1 MTNLPDSWVED
12 ARNLDNTEQLLRSTK
27 GILEE
32 TPAIADFLR
41 DETNKRIVV
50 APKGYGK
57 TFLLKSK
64 RILLQQNSENLSCLP
79 ENQLVDATISDSP
92 SLSQADVQRFVDY
105 GFWCQVWS
113 AALMVSVVKS
123 SAKFY
128 PLDPADFRSPVMR
141 QLLLSS
147 YPVSP
152 FDALK
157 RLINSDREF
166 QQARRSHELTTLM
179 SYYRQIRRPVAV
191 FVDTIDEYF
200 EGYVDGADPSE
211 AESYLHSNKDSRIW
225 IVGQLGICRAIRELL
240 GVNPHVKIF
249 VSIRKEAFNDLDHY
263 DRNAV
268 NINSLVVQLHYTSDE
283 LSRIIDKNIAFMK
296 RDNLVQPKAATP
308 IARFIGA
315 SNIRIVNPI
324 TKKSEFFYDLV
335 LRHTLYR
342 PRDLMLIGGK
352 IAQISAAE
360 RTQERLRA
368 AIDQAASEI
377 IRHYLAEMRGF
388 IEVPDRLLFSL
399 IPTNVLERRDL
410 KRIAN
415 VYAAKMKSRE
425 AEGFDEHPFCALYRL
440 GLLGVVRRSREQ
452 KDLQIFRQPH
462 DIETTKLSLPTERL
476 FLVHPA
482 LDDII
487 AQQSSDYVRAFHT
500 YNVIGHGKRWH
511 EGRIFKCSA
520 KGDLN
525 RYSRVL
531 NDPVVGEQFT
541 RYLGNEFEKCR
552 REVEYAALESGDSV
566 VLVDDSADR
575 VLSAA
580 RSLQRAVQRFQVPQN
595 FRFGAAVGAI
605 SFSTTTQADGEAVS
619 VPSAAIVIRA
629 AARIEPYATAGTILC
644 TEEFVAELDE
654 MAMGLFARIEA
665 PPPQTPG
672 LALREDGMVAIRKNE
687 HEEPIEVR
695 LFQAALI

>member
-1 MTNLPDSWVED
+1 MANLPDAWVED
-12 ARNLDNTEQLLRSTK
+12 ARNLDNAEQLLHSAH
-27 GILEE
+27 GIMLE

-41 DETNKRIVV
+41 NETNKRIVV

-64 RILLQQNSENLSCLP
+64 RILLQRNSENLSCLP

-105 GFWCQVWS
+105 AFWCQVWS
-113 AALMVSVVKS
+113 VALMLSVVKS
-123 SAKFY
+123 SAKFH
-128 PLDPADFRSPVMR
+128 PLDPDDFRSAVMR

-166 QQARRSHELTTLM
+166 QQARRSHDLTTLM

-200 EGYVDGADPSE
+200 EGYVSQSGAD
-211 AESYLHSNKDSRIW
+211 ASYMHRNKDSRIW

-249 VSIRKEAFNDLDHY
+249 VSIRKEAFNSLDYY

-268 NINSLVVQLHYTSDE
+268 NINSLVVQLHYSGDE
-283 LSRIIDKNIAFMK
+283 LSHIFDKNIAAMQ
-296 RDNLVQPKAATP
+296 RDDLVQPREPTP

-315 SNIRIVNPI
+315 SNAMILNPI
-324 TKKSEFFYDLV
+324 TKKSELFYDFV
-335 LRHTLYR
+335 LRHSLYR

-352 IAQISAAE
+352 IAQIPAAE
-360 RTQERLRA
+360 RTQEKLRA
-368 AIDQAASEI
+368 AVDQAAGEI
-377 IRHYLAEMRGF
+377 VWHYLAEMRGLT
-388 IEVPDRLLFSL
+388 EVPDRLLFGL
-399 IPTNVLERRDL
+399 IPSNVLDGSAL
-410 KRIAN
+410 KRIAER
-415 VYAAKMKSRE
+415 YAVQLK
-425 AEGFDEHPFCALYRL
+425 AERLDVSDAHPFCALYRL
-440 GLLGVVRRSREQ
+440 GLLGVVRRNREQ
-452 KDLQIFRQPH
+452 QDIQIFRRPH
-462 DIETTKLSLPTERL
+462 DIEHDASKVTLPAERHYL
-476 FLVHPA
+476 IHPA

-487 AQQSSDYVRAFHT
+487 AQASSDYIRAFHT
-500 YNVIGHGKRWH
+500 RNVIGHGNRWR
-511 EGRIFKCSA
+511 EGKIFKCAA
-520 KGDLN
+520 KGDLS

-531 NDPVVGEQFT
+531 NDPVVGEHFAQ
-541 RYLGNEFEKCR
+541 YLGSEFEKCKK
-552 REVEYAALESGDSV
+552 EVEYAALESGDSV

-580 RSLQRAVQRFQVPQN
+580 QSLQRAVRGFQVPQD

-605 SFSTTTQADGEAVS
+605 AFSTTRTDGQS
-619 VPSAAIVIRA
+619 VRAPSAGIVIRA
-629 AARIEPYATAGTILC
+629 AARIEPHAEPGTMLC
-644 TEEFVAELDE
+644 TEEFLTELDE
-654 MAMGLFARIEA
+654 RSRPLF
-665 PPPQTPG
+665 TPITQI
-672 LALREDGMVAIRKNE
+672 ALREAGLRLGEDGVAAIRKNDQ
-687 HEEPIEVR
+687 EEPIETR
-695 LFQAALI
+695 LFQAPLG

>member
-1 MTNLPDSWVED
+1 MASLPDAWVED
-12 ARNLDNTEQLLRSTK
+12 ARNLDNAEQLLHSAH
-27 GILEE
+27 GILLE
-32 TPAIADFLR
+32 TPAIGDFLR
-41 DETNKRIVV
+41 NETNKRIVV

-64 RILLQQNSENLSCLP
+64 RILLQRNSENLSCLP

-105 GFWCQVWS
+105 AFWCQVWS

-123 SAKFY
+123 NAKFY

-166 QQARRSHELTTLM
+166 QQARRSHDLTTLM

-200 EGYVDGADPSE
+200 EGYVDSGDPSE
-211 AESYLHSNKDSRIW
+211 ADASYLHSNKDSRIW

-249 VSIRKEAFNDLDHY
+249 VSIRKEAFNSLDYY

-268 NINSLVVQLHYTSDE
+268 NISSLVVQLHYSGE
-283 LSRIIDKNIAFMK
+283 
-296 RDNLVQPKAATP
+296 
-308 IARFIGA
+308 
-315 SNIRIVNPI
+315 
-324 TKKSEFFYDLV
+324 
-335 LRHTLYR
+335 
-342 PRDLMLIGGK
+342 
-352 IAQISAAE
+352 
-360 RTQERLRA
+360 
-368 AIDQAASEI
+368 EI
-377 IRHYLAEMRGF
+377 
-388 IEVPDRLLFSL
+388 PDRSLLGL
-399 IPTNVLERRDL
+399 IPSNVLERSVL
-410 KRIAN
+410 KRIAET
-415 VYAAKMKSRE
+415 YAVRLKEKGL
-425 AEGFDEHPFCALYRL
+425 EGSNAHPFCALYRL
-440 GLLGVVRRSREQ
+440 GLLGVVRRNREQ
-452 KDLQIFRQPH
+452 KDIQIFRRPH
-462 DIETTKLSLPTERL
+462 DIEHDGSKATLPAERHYL
-476 FLVHPA
+476 IHPA

-487 AQQSSDYVRAFHT
+487 AQASSDYIRAFHT
-500 YNVIGHGKRWH
+500 RNVIGHGNRWR
-511 EGRIFKCSA
+511 EGKIFKCAA

-531 NDPVVGEQFT
+531 SDPVVGEHFT
-541 RYLGNEFEKCR
+541 RYLGSEFEKCKK
-552 REVEYAALESGDSV
+552 EVEYAALESGDSV

-580 RSLQRAVQRFQVPQN
+580 RSLQRAVRRFQMPQD

-605 SFSTTTQADGEAVS
+605 AFSTTHTDGQSVR
-619 VPSAAIVIRA
+619 VPSAGIVIRA
-629 AARIEPYATAGTILC
+629 AARIEPHAAPGTMLC
-644 TEEFVAELDE
+644 TEEFLSELDDRSRLLFAPVTQAPLRGAELLLGD
-654 MAMGLFARIEA
+654 
-665 PPPQTPG
+665 
-672 LALREDGMVAIRKNE
+672 DGVAVIRKND
-687 HEEPIEVR
+687 HEEPVETR
-695 LFQAALI
+695 LFQAPLG